1 MIRRHVIA
9 FALAVTL
16 LLTAR
21 VVQAQEGGV
30 RIGVCN
36 WVKVLDAMDE
46 WKAFRDK
53 NENDKQKFTLERS
66 RRKLELEDLMRQR
79 NELKPESAQ
88 YREKAQL
95 VAQKEI
101 EHVVWEQMTQLGL
114 IRGEKEAIQQMYA
127 KIVDVVREVAETKK
141 LDLVL
146 AEKKPEVPQQNAD
159 RLTAADIAGILS
171 QRDVLYS
178 NEKVDIT
185 QAVIL
190 LVNKKYAAGA
200 ASAATGDSQKK

>member
-1 MIRRHVIA
+1 MFSRFLTA
-9 FALAVTL
+9 FALATL
-16 LLTAR
+16 MMFAGTVR
-21 VVQAQEGGV
+21 AQEGSV
-30 RIGVCN
+30 RVGVCN
-36 WVKVLDAMDE
+36 WVKVMDAMDE

-53 NENDKQKFTLERS
+53 SNNDKEKYGIERS

-114 IRGEKEAIQQMYA
+114 VRAEKEAIQQMYN
-127 KIVDVVREVAETKK
+127 KIVDAVREVAETRK

-146 AEKKPEVPQQNAD
+146 AEKRPEVPQQNAD
-159 RLTAADIAGILS
+159 RMTAADVAGILS

-178 NEKVDIT
+178 NDKVDIT

-190 LVNKKYAAGA
+190 VVNKRYAAGA
-200 ASAATGDSQKK
+200 SAESQKGK

>member
-1 MIRRHVIA
+1 MISRYVTA
-9 FALAVTL
+9 FALAATL
-16 LLTAR
+16 FIVAKPALAQDGTA
-21 VVQAQEGGV
+21 

-53 NENDKQKFTLERS
+53 NDNDKQKFITERG

-114 IRGEKEAIQQMYA
+114 VRTEKETIQQMYN
-127 KIVDVVREVAETKK
+127 KILDAVHEVAESRK

-146 AEKKPEVPQQNAD
+146 AEKRPEVPQQNYD

-178 NEKVDIT
+178 NDKVDLT

-200 ASAATGDSQKK
+200 SAAVEAPKSK